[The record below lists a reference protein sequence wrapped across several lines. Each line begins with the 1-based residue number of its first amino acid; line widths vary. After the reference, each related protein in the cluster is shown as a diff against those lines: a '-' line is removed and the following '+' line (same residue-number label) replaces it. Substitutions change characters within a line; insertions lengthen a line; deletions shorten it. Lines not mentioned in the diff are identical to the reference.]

1 MIRRKSLK
9 TKLRRKRLDERRI
22 KKMIQVIQHGN
33 KKRIVCPDCSCIFTY
48 QKEDVRHKQTGVN
61 EFECFVRCP
70 DCGKECG
77 VKAYD

>member
-1 MIRRKSLK
+1 
-9 TKLRRKRLDERRI
+9 
-22 KKMIQVIQHGN
+22 MIQVIQHGN

-48 QKEDVRHKQTGVN
+48 QKEDIRHKQTGVN

>member
-1 MIRRKSLK
+1 
-9 TKLRRKRLDERRI
+9 
-22 KKMIQVIQHGN
+22 MIQVIRYGN
-33 KKRIVCPDCSCIFTY
+33 KKRIVFPDCSCVFTY

-61 EFECFVRCP
+61 EFEGFVRCP

>member
-1 MIRRKSLK
+1 ML
-9 TKLRRKRLDERRI
+9 
-22 KKMIQVIQHGN
+22 QVIQHGN

-70 DCGKECG
+70 DCDKECG
-77 VKAYD
+77 VKAYE